1 MNARPAGPDLAQDLA
16 LWNAAMRCR
25 DRAIALGD
33 GGLSVML
40 HAMAEPDGEDGWHK
54 AGPDLSLRLELC
66 DFTAL
71 AGGGP
76 DAAVTLAHVSALPA
90 DLAAALTTAAT
101 QTLAGLLKLPRPLVR
116 ALRPDPM
123 PPQSLTITLQRGG
136 DMLARLL
143 VCGGPA
149 AMAAVVRA
157 LGPLP
162 GLPPAE
168 IAAEVR
174 CPWEALG
181 GGVTLR
187 REALDGLR
195 PGDALLHG
203 PQPNLC
209 RIRAG
214 GRVIDASNDETGWKI
229 EALMPDETPDAPQDA
244 PQIATPGDIPVRLD
258 FRIGRG
264 QMTLAQL
271 GELAPGGMLALDLA
285 PPAPGCAVEILA
297 NGSKIGDGHLIL
309 VDDRPAVRISRL
321 FGASLD
327 D

>member
-1 MNARPAGPDLAQDLA
+1 MHARPAGPDPAQDLA
-16 LWNAAMRCR
+16 LWNAAMRCQ
-25 DRAIALGD
+25 DRPIALGD

-40 HAMAEPDGEDGWHK
+40 HGVAGPGGEDGWHK

-66 DFTAL
+66 DLTAL
-71 AGGGP
+71 AGAGP
-76 DAAVTLAHVSALPA
+76 DAAVTLAHVAALPA
-90 DLAAALTTAAT
+90 DLAAALTTAAI
-101 QTLAGLLKLPRPLVR
+101 QTLAGLLNLPLPLVR
-116 ALRPDPM
+116 GRCPDPM
-123 PPQSLTITLQRGG
+123 PPQALHVTLQRDGG
-136 DMLARLL
+136 VLARLL

-149 AMAAVVRA
+149 AMAALLRA

-168 IAAEVR
+168 IAAAVT

-181 GGVTLR
+181 GGLTLR
-187 REALDGLR
+187 RAALEGLR

-203 PQPNLC
+203 PQPHLC

-214 GRVIDASNDETGWKI
+214 GRVIDASKDETGWKI

-244 PQIATPGDIPVRLD
+244 PPIASPGEIPVRLD
-258 FRIGRG
+258 FRIARG

-297 NGSKIGDGHLIL
+297 NGSKIGDGHLIMI
-309 VDDRPAVRISRL
+309 DDRPAVRISRL
-321 FGASLD
+321 FGAALD